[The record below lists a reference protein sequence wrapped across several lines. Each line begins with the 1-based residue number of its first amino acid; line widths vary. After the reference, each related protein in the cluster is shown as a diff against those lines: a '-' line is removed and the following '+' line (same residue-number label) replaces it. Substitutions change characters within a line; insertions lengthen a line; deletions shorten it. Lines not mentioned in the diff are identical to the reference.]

1 MFVGKCVLTIAT
13 VYSKHTKNQF
23 TMKQEKRII
32 KGEGDDLS
40 PRVQQLRGILKTG
53 QDLDYKQLL
62 TEELTEQYYNK

>member
-1 MFVGKCVLTIAT
+1 
-13 VYSKHTKNQF
+13 
-23 TMKQEKRII
+23 MKQEKRII